1 MLHVK
6 EIYESS
12 ERWREDERLVRTPAP
27 INNRTVFSL
36 SPPPPILICFGFD
49 SYTVVLE
56 PKKKKNGN
64 LEIPKGSDTKK
75 PQQKPPFCR
84 QRARKGKLNKT
95 ENHNSYITT
104 AKHQP
109 YPCQQMDA
117 SEKPRF
123 PASSGH
129 KESPQ
134 SALQCCQRWLNKQ
147 LGLSSLMNDR
157 EHSPQQWVN
166 G

>member
-1 MLHVK
+1 M
-6 EIYESS
+6 
-12 ERWREDERLVRTPAP
+12 ERRWETGKDPSPNKQNSVFPFSAAPHSDLFWFWLIHCGVRA
-27 INNRTVFSL
+27 
-36 SPPPPILICFGFD
+36 
-49 SYTVVLE
+49 E
-56 PKKKKNGN
+56 KKKNGN